1 MNKQTEALKL
11 ALEALA
17 ASDDFLFNYHD
28 CEPNNE
34 REVDAYSEVRGNNM
48 KAWEA
53 IREALAE
60 QPAQQEQVRVPVTDN
75 TYNYAKSLAEAIFKQ
90 HFASDEHYAS
100 GRIVWGVN
108 DTVIG
113 ILTQID
119 NMVADMVRR
128 PAQQQE
134 PVASKQTFTRAEV
147 IRAIEA
153 ERHACSIAVWMT
165 LMEATEPDADDK
177 GLAGWMTEA
186 EQRIKNRSSNDPEAA
201 QQQEAQIVRWKCPCG
216 NAVTFRGFTEA
227 PASKPW
233 VGLTEEDLAGCDDEE
248 LKQARYWE
256 NKLKEKNT

>member
-1 MNKQTEALKL
+1 M
-11 ALEALA
+11 
-17 ASDDFLFNYHD
+17 DDF
-28 CEPNNE
+28 
-34 REVDAYSEVRGNNM
+34 DAYTKHKYQPY
-48 KAWEA
+48 KA
-53 IREALAE
+53 
-60 QPAQQEQVRVPVTDN
+60 PQV
-75 TYNYAKSLAEAIFKQ
+75 
-90 HFASDEHYAS
+90 
-100 GRIVWGVN
+100 
-108 DTVIG
+108 
-113 ILTQID
+113 
-119 NMVADMVRR
+119 

-233 VGLTEEDLAGCDDEE
+233 VGLTEEEKTE
-248 LKQARYWE
+248 IRREHYARTLPLMDAVE
-256 NKLKEKNT
+256 AKLREKNA